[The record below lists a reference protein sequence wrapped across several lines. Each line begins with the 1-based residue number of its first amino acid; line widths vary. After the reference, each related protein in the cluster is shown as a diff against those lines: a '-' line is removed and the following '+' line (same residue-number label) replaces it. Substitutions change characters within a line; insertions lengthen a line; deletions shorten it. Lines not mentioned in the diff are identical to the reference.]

1 MKKSALLPRERLISS
16 LDHREADRIPFD
28 LGGNPNA
35 GIHEIAYRNLLTL
48 LGEKRKIT
56 VDDTITQQARIHEDI
71 LQKLKVD
78 TRKVTYPLGGTVT
91 NRIAEEQGYS
101 YFIDDYG
108 IKWGKP
114 DEGGLYY
121 DIRSSPLT
129 GSISKEDIKA
139 LPMPALPGPEEIK
152 NLRKEAGRYAGAG
165 YAVIV
170 PEPAGG
176 LFEQS
181 CWLRGFEDFLADL
194 ALNLSIVESL
204 LDRLVEFRLR
214 YWTLLLKELGDYID
228 IVAEADDVA
237 TQDSLMCSPQLFR
250 KIFKPRYKIIFDHIK
265 KEAKK
270 PVYIVVHSC
279 GAIRELIPDFIEVG
293 VDALNPVQVSAAG
306 MDTRSLKKDFGA
318 DITFWGGGV
327 DTQKV
332 LPHGTPQQVREE
344 VKRRIDD
351 LAPGGGFVFATVH
364 NIQADV
370 PPENIVAMWETLQ
383 EYGTY

>member
-1 MKKSALLPRERLISS
+1 MKKPVLLPRERVITS
-16 LDHREADRIPFD
+16 LKHGEPDRIPFD

-35 GIHEIAYRNLLTL
+35 GIHEIAYRNFLSQI
-48 LGEKRKIT
+48 GEKREIS
-56 VDDTITQQARIHEDI
+56 VDETITQQARIHEDI
-71 LQKLKVD
+71 MQRLKVD
-78 TRKVTYPLGGTVT
+78 IRKVNYPLGGTVT
-91 NRIAEEQGYS
+91 NLIAEEQGY

-108 IKWGKP
+108 IKWVKP
-114 DEGGLYY
+114 IDGGLYY

-129 GSISKEDIKA
+129 GSISRADIKA
-139 LPMPALPGPEEIK
+139 LPMPALPGPEVIN
-152 NLRKEAGRYAGAG
+152 NLRKEASRYARAG

-194 ALNLSIVESL
+194 ALNLSLVESL
-204 LDRLVEFRLR
+204 LDRLMEFRLE
-214 YWTLLLKELGDYID
+214 YWSLLLKELGEFID

-237 TQDSLMCSPQLFR
+237 TQDSLMCSPQIFR

-279 GAIRELIPDFIEVG
+279 GAVREIIPDFIEVG
-293 VDALNPVQVSAAG
+293 VDALNPIQVSAKG

-327 DTQKV
+327 DTQRV
-332 LPHGTPQQVREE
+332 LPRGSPQQVREE

-351 LAPGGGFVFATVH
+351 LAPGGGFIFATVH